1 LNTVKLQDAPE
12 PVGHYSPAIISN
24 GFIFV
29 SGQLPRDIYTGEVET
44 GHIAKQTELAL
55 NNVKRIIQAA
65 GSDLDHVVQ
74 VTIYVS
80 DIELWDEVNRV
91 YSEFFGRHKPARVIV
106 PVKDLHFGTKIEVQA
121 IASVKD

>member
-1 LNTVKLQDAPE
+1 MNTVKLQDAPE